1 MSASGPKRTCAGAA
15 ATLLVVGHAQQ
26 PGGIKR
32 ALMSAQETDPE
43 GKAQFAGFTQ
53 GLAALGWI
61 DGRNLKMEVRWGGG
75 DVNRARNF
83 PKNWSPY
90 SRM

>member
-43 GKAQFAGFTQ
+43 GK
-53 GLAALGWI
+53 GWPWVQLTTVR
-61 DGRNLKMEVRWGGG
+61 DMEGCEIAESNSSV
-75 DVNRARNF
+75 
-83 PKNWSPY
+83 
-90 SRM
+90 